1 MDSGLVKAST
11 AAQAV
16 GLNKFFLYRLAAE
29 HKIPSYRAGK
39 AVRFNVS
46 EILAWMRTQA
56 GADGNGAP

>member
-1 MDSGLVKAST
+1 MDSGLVKAEV

-16 GLNKFFLYRLAAE
+16 GLNKFFLYRLAKE
-29 HKIPSYRAGK
+29 GRVPVYRAGK

-56 GADGNGAP
+56 GTDGNGAS